1 MGAAVVLGQ
10 LASSSAFAGV
20 DSAAHM
26 AEEVCCFLYII
37 LRTIT
42 HDSEGQRRLTHGS
55 SYDDAYYDPQWRA
68 GSCGDDYCLL
78 YHRGH

>member
-26 AEEVCCFLYII
+26 AEEVCVSLHLSPAPC
-37 LRTIT
+37 
-42 HDSEGQRRLTHGS
+42 
-55 SYDDAYYDPQWRA
+55 
-68 GSCGDDYCLL
+68 
-78 YHRGH
+78 

>member
-26 AEEVCCFLYII
+26 AEEVCLHIP
-37 LRTIT
+37 L
-42 HDSEGQRRLTHGS
+42 SVTHG
-55 SYDDAYYDPQWRA
+55 
-68 GSCGDDYCLL
+68 
-78 YHRGH
+78 

>member
-26 AEEVCCFLYII
+26 AEEVCGF
-37 LRTIT
+37 
-42 HDSEGQRRLTHGS
+42 
-55 SYDDAYYDPQWRA
+55 
-68 GSCGDDYCLL
+68 LL
-78 YHRGH
+78 YTIQSTTTHVFCRSETPHARCLA

>member
-26 AEEVCCFLYII
+26 AEEVCISFRI
-37 LRTIT
+37 
-42 HDSEGQRRLTHGS
+42 HDISVLT
-55 SYDDAYYDPQWRA
+55 AF
-68 GSCGDDYCLL
+68 
-78 YHRGH
+78 